1 MSGHTRLHSYVCTH
15 NPETIADIFLQAIQ
29 WVWPVVLLIGLPFAP
44 ESPYWLIRK
53 NRKDDARKALEKLS
67 SSKHRPDIDSV
78 LVMIEQTDLLE
89 QELESTTTY
98 MDCFKGANLP
108 RTEISIMVYLIQVIG
123 GNPLIG
129 YANFFFEQAGL
140 NSRDAF
146 NSKYPFF
153 FLQQSKLTTH
163 SGFRRNLPLLA
174 SNVLLRP
181 PHNLYH
187 RHALHDGFA
196 LHNRLSRF
204 RPLARWRYLG
214 TSNTNGHLDLHL
226 PDDRRTHLLRHNLRD
241 FVYPS

>member
-1 MSGHTRLHSYVCTH
+1 MSGHIRLHSYVSR
-15 NPETIADIFLQAIQ
+15 NIPETIADICSQAIQ

-44 ESPYWLIRK
+44 ESPYWLVRK

-146 NSKYPFF
+146 NSQYSSS
-153 FLQQSKLTTH
+153 FL
-163 SGFRRNLPLLA
+163 
-174 SNVLLRP
+174 
-181 PHNLYH
+181 
-187 RHALHDGFA
+187 
-196 LHNRLSRF
+196 
-204 RPLARWRYLG
+204 
-214 TSNTNGHLDLHL
+214 
-226 PDDRRTHLLRHNLRD
+226 
-241 FVYPS
+241 